1 MDQYLESTTVHGFSY
16 ISRRNPIW
24 ERIFWTCTVLAG
36 FTIAGVLVVDSVDDW
51 NKRQTITTLDSIAT
65 PIQEVQFPTV
75 TVCVNEEV
83 PPDNWSYLEKFL
95 NSLAFSGN
103 SSLSAQIRSD
113 VIDGIVTRLL
123 EKMEK
128 KYRSAKDLAVWRI
141 NEAELST
148 KYHRTLVDTAELIC
162 NKNFSLS
169 DLRSTIVQNFMTN
182 DNYFTDILQKL
193 FDGKVD
199 LNEADY
205 GLLYAKCKTKC
216 CENFLGLHGNDFFHG
231 IMNSGYFLYSQ
242 ASIGLGTFLAN
253 FANMSID
260 DKSKGKEWST
270 FNLESTIKF
279 DTTFEADKCDKI
291 STVDILLHKFFE
303 DLALFIGFS
312 KNEPVSLFDVPSMLG
327 IKEDMADIKT
337 TTIKEAI
344 LYSQCNRGTLISA
357 FHSCYSEFWHLYI
370 QQNVEGNTTW

>member
-1 MDQYLESTTVHGFSY
+1 
-16 ISRRNPIW
+16 
-24 ERIFWTCTVLAG
+24 
-36 FTIAGVLVVDSVDDW
+36 
-51 NKRQTITTLDSIAT
+51 
-65 PIQEVQFPTV
+65 
-75 TVCVNEEV
+75 
-83 PPDNWSYLEKFL
+83 
-95 NSLAFSGN
+95 
-103 SSLSAQIRSD
+103 
-113 VIDGIVTRLL
+113 
-123 EKMEK
+123 MEK

-141 NEAELST
+141 NEAEIGT
-148 KYHRTLVDTAELIC
+148 KYHRTLVDTAELVC

-216 CENFLGLHGNDFFHG
+216 CENFVGLHGNDFFHG

-279 DTTFEADKCDKI
+279 DTTFEADKCNKI
-291 STVDILLHKFFE
+291 SKVDILLHKFFE
-303 DLALFIGFS
+303 DLALFIGFP

-327 IKEDMADIKT
+327 IKEDMADQKT

-344 LYSQCNRGTLISA
+344 LYSQCNRGTLVSA

-370 QQNVEGNTTW
+370 QQNVEGNTTWYFYIKMSANDFDLIGHLWRLRSDMKLENKDGIVIFPDKNWEVPNENEEGFIRAKDTNEVLGFNDLKTGEL